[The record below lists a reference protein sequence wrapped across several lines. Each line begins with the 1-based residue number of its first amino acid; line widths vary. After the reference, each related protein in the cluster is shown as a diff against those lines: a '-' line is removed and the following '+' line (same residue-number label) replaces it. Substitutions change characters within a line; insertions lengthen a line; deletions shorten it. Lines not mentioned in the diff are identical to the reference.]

1 MSHASSNP
9 TASSAASSAAGRTP
23 APLLELEHVTKRF
36 GGLPAVEDLSFS
48 LRRGEVLGMIGPN
61 GAGKS
66 TAISLIGGALA
77 PTEGIVRFRGEDIT
91 RLAPHRRAHLGIAR
105 TFQVTQPFAQLD
117 IRDNVIVGALFGGHV
132 RNRKEAAER
141 ADAVLERVRLA
152 GKAHLKGD
160 ELTVADR
167 KRLEMARAL
176 AIHPELLLLD
186 EVMAGLTPREVGEAV
201 ELIREINQSGVT
213 VLVVEHVMRAITGV
227 SDRILVL
234 HHGRKIAEDVPDAV
248 LSDPRVVEAY
258 LGERYA
264 RQRAA
269 QQARATGAD
278 GANAADDTVADGSG
292 EGGQP

>member
-1 MSHASSNP
+1 
-9 TASSAASSAAGRTP
+9 
-23 APLLELEHVTKRF
+23 
-36 GGLPAVEDLSFS
+36 VEDLSFS
-48 LRRGEVLGMIGPN
+48 LRRGEVLGVIGPN

-66 TAISLIGGALA
+66 TAISLIGGALP
-77 PTEGIVRFRGEDIT
+77 PTEGIIRFRGQDIT
-91 RLAPHRRAHLGIAR
+91 RLAPHKRAHLGIAR

-117 IRDNVIVGALFGGHV
+117 IRDNVIVGALFGGHM

-201 ELIREINQSGVT
+201 EMIREINQSGVT
-213 VLVVEHVMRAITGV
+213 VLVIEHVMRAITGV

-248 LSDPRVVEAY
+248 LSNPRVVEAY

-269 QQARATGAD
+269 QQQARLAQQVGGTASSTDEAT
-278 GANAADDTVADGSG
+278 DTTDTTDTTDAHGEADGSG
-292 EGGQP
+292 EASHEHS

>member
-1 MSHASSNP
+1 VSHASSYP
-9 TASSAASSAAGRTP
+9 TASSSNAPAP

-36 GGLPAVEDLSFS
+36 GGLPAVEDLTVAV
-48 LRRGEVLGMIGPN
+48 RTGEVLGVIGPN
-61 GAGKS
+61 GAGKT
-66 TAISLIGGALA
+66 TAIGLIAGSLA
-77 PTEGIVRFRGEDIT
+77 PTTGVIRFAGHDIS
-91 RLAPHRRAHLGIAR
+91 RASPHRRCQLGIAR
-105 TFQVTQPFAQLD
+105 TFQITQPFAQLD
-117 IRDNVIVGALFGGHV
+117 IRENVLVGAMFGGNALS
-132 RNRKEAAER
+132 RTEALR
-141 ADAVLERVRLA
+141 HADDVLERVGLA
-152 GKAHLKGD
+152 AKARLKGD

-176 AIHPELLLLD
+176 ATRPRLLLLD

-201 ELIREINQSGVT
+201 DLIREINQSGVT

-234 HHGRKIAEDVPDAV
+234 HHGRKIAEDSPNAV

-269 QQARATGAD
+269 DQARRESAEQAD
-278 GANAADDTVADGSG
+278 IPPPDETWK
-292 EGGQP
+292 EGLA

>member
-1 MSHASSNP
+1 MSNASSYP
-9 TASSAASSAAGRTP
+9 MASNTTGESQVP
-23 APLLELEHVTKRF
+23 ILELEHVTKRF
-36 GGLPAVEDLSFS
+36 GGLPAVEDLSFAM
-48 LRRGEVLGMIGPN
+48 RRGEVLGMIGPN

-66 TAISLIGGALA
+66 TAIGLIGGALA
-77 PTEGIVRFRGEDIT
+77 PSEGVIRFQGRAIT
-91 RLAPHRRAHLGIAR
+91 RLSPHQRAQLGVAR
-105 TFQVTQPFAQLD
+105 TFQVTQPFTQLD

-132 RNRKEAAER
+132 RSRKEAAQR
-141 ADAVLERVRLA
+141 ADAVLERVGLA

-176 AIHPELLLLD
+176 ATRPELLLLD
-186 EVMAGLTPREVGEAV
+186 EVMAGLTPREVGNAV

-213 VLVVEHVMRAITGV
+213 VLIVEHVMQAITGV

-234 HHGRKIAEDVPDAV
+234 HHGRKIAEDAPDTV
-248 LSDPRVVEAY
+248 LSDPKVVEAY

-269 QQARATGAD
+269 EQRQRALEGHE
-278 GANAADDTVADGSG
+278 NATQPSAPDDAAKDSSL
-292 EGGQP
+292 

>member
-1 MSHASSNP
+1 M
-9 TASSAASSAAGRTP
+9 ASSAQSAQEDP
-23 APLLELEHVTKRF
+23 AQAPMLELEQVTKRF
-36 GGLPAVEDLSFS
+36 GGLPAVEDLSFR
-48 LRRGEVLGMIGPN
+48 LRQGEVLGMIGPN

-77 PTEGIVRFRGEDIT
+77 PTAGTIRFQGRDIT
-91 RLAPHRRAHLGIAR
+91 RLAPHRRAQLGIAR
-105 TFQVTQPFAQLD
+105 TFQLTQPFAQLD
-117 IRDNVIVGALFGGHV
+117 IRENVIVGALFGG
-132 RNRKEAAER
+132 AAGSRASAAAR
-141 ADAVLERVRLA
+141 ADAVLERVGLSR
-152 GKAHLKGD
+152 KARLKGD

-176 AIHPELLLLD
+176 ATNPQLLLLD

-234 HHGRKIAEDVPDAV
+234 HHGRKIAEDAPDAV

-264 RQRAA
+264 RRRAA
-269 QQARATGAD
+269 DQAAGATEAGS
-278 GANAADDTVADGSG
+278 AAPEPPTPDDVWK
-292 EGGQP
+292 EGLV